1 MIDLTT
7 FSDPDPASS
16 SSSSSTL
23 LSASDVSDLSDA
35 ASAALL
41 DSQTEQHLFDLIS
54 CLESSVGADRESI
67 TLHPVH
73 PPTLGQGSVAGSS
86 VDAAATMTSGLDS
99 DCSSV
104 KSLSSLLSSGTETD
118 NRTDLSTQ
126 DHLMADIYR
135 TISGASLSIGIPHG
149 AAKRNFPEDPASLP
163 AAKITRYDIER
174 LFSDDDDDDEDDEVE
189 NGVPYSEV
197 LAASCDQM
205 SLPSTESSERTAGVG
220 LPRDPKVESLL
231 NKVREML
238 SSTDTDDSS
247 DEDSSR
253 HGDSW
258 LSVVPRKVAATEPA
272 VEQEDRGLIICED
285 VKDEELV
292 DSYLCS
298 DCQPCKLL
306 KGPQGIES
314 VAEGSQQ
321 QLAPFS
327 KSNPYWFMRGCDN
340 GLDDSQGVF
349 VSDKKKHLAKVLTV
363 LWIRN
368 YLFRIRIQL

>member
-7 FSDPDPASS
+7 FSNPDPASS

-104 KSLSSLLSSGTETD
+104 KRLSSLLSSGTETD

-126 DHLMADIYR
+126 DLMADIYR

-163 AAKITRYDIER
+163 AAR
-174 LFSDDDDDDEDDEVE
+174 
-189 NGVPYSEV
+189 
-197 LAASCDQM
+197 
-205 SLPSTESSERTAGVG
+205 RTAC
-220 LPRDPKVESLL
+220 
-231 NKVREML
+231 
-238 SSTDTDDSS
+238 
-247 DEDSSR
+247 
-253 HGDSW
+253 SW
-258 LSVVPRKVAATEPA
+258 RAL
-272 VEQEDRGLIICED
+272 G
-285 VKDEELV
+285 
-292 DSYLCS
+292 
-298 DCQPCKLL
+298 
-306 KGPQGIES
+306 
-314 VAEGSQQ
+314 
-321 QLAPFS
+321 
-327 KSNPYWFMRGCDN
+327 GC
-340 GLDDSQGVF
+340 F
-349 VSDKKKHLAKVLTV
+349 E
-363 LWIRN
+363 R
-368 YLFRIRIQL
+368 R